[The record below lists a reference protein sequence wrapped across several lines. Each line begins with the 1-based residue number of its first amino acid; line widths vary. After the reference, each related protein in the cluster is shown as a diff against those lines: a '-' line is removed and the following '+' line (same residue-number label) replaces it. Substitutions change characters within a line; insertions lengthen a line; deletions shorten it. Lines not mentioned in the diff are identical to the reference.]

1 MSRRQKQ
8 QPSFAVCKANALRKL
23 AEADKSPKGC
33 LDPHIAPL
41 VHAINAHPDYVTT
54 SSCAGRV
61 VLWAEGSGARA
72 EADGRTDGAGGRWLL
87 CHHDRV
93 SLAQIEALVP
103 PETVSAD
110 AAQVAPAADSR
121 LCLFPYGDVSSDEES
136 PGVDSRQVTL
146 KHEPAILHV
155 QCRHLGAAQSLLSL
169 ALSSGFRESGIV
181 LSGSQKVCAKLT

>member
-93 SLAQIEALVP
+93 SLAQIESLVP
-103 PETVSAD
+103 LEAISAD
-110 AAQVAPAADSR
+110 AAQVAPR
-121 LCLFPYGDVSSDEES
+121 RRFPLFLFSSF
-136 PGVDSRQVTL
+136 PTAMYP
-146 KHEPAILHV
+146 PAKNPPAST
-155 QCRHLGAAQSLLSL
+155 RG
-169 ALSSGFRESGIV
+169 R
-181 LSGSQKVCAKLT
+181 